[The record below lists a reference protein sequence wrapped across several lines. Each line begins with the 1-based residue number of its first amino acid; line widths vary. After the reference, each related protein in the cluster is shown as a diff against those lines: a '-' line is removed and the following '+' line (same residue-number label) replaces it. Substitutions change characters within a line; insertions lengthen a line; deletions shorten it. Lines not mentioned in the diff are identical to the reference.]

1 MNEENAMNKRRRTGL
16 VGGTLLILLGL
27 WFLLVQFVPEFE
39 GLLNI
44 EFSWPLFVI
53 GVGVVLLILGLV
65 TGEPGMAVPACIV
78 GGIGL
83 LLYYQNMT
91 GNWASWAYAWTLI
104 PGFAGV
110 GAILAGLLG
119 DKPKQSVKDG
129 VNLILISAVMFV
141 VFSSFLGGQ
150 NLLGPYWPVLLILL
164 GLWFLIQPLFRRK

>member
-1 MNEENAMNKRRRTGL
+1 MNKRRRTGL

-53 GVGVVLLILGLV
+53 GAGVVLLILGLL

-78 GGIGL
+78 GGIGV

-129 VNLILISAVMFV
+129 INLILISAVMFV

>member
-1 MNEENAMNKRRRTGL
+1 MDEENAMNKRRRTGL

-53 GVGVVLLILGLV
+53 GAGVVLLILGLV

-78 GGIGL
+78 GGIGV

-129 VNLILISAVMFV
+129 INLILISAVMFV